1 MTKRSGSWHRSADK
15 TKDAEGHR
23 QSMSIRL
30 ALTAPNPVRRPRL
43 PVPLNHRPPAVLP
56 PLPRRHG
63 ARHVTCRGGRAS
75 PAQPPL
81 RRTLPG
87 CPALRFRHR
96 LPPQSPSHTPVWQW
110 QWHHLIYG
118 GYLRSTSRSHRRIGR
133 PFLLSPAPSSLQLA
147 AVQSRPS
154 LTLTLCVAGLQLAAA
169 VACGSIYN
177 KRNK

>member
-15 TKDAEGHR
+15 TKDAEGPR

-30 ALTAPNPVRRPRL
+30 ALTAPTPVRRPRL

-75 PAQPPL
+75 PAQPELKRAGRL
-81 RRTLPG
+81 R
-87 CPALRFRHR
+87 CDALCRAARHSASATACRPKVRATHPCGSGSGTTSFMAATSAPR
-96 LPPQSPSHTPVWQW
+96 LGP
-110 QWHHLIYG
+110 IG
-118 GYLRSTSRSHRRIGR
+118 GSAGLS
-133 PFLLSPAPSSLQLA
+133 SPAPSSLQLA

-154 LTLTLCVAGLQLAAA
+154 LTLTA
-169 VACGSIYN
+169 
-177 KRNK
+177 